1 MHEDGSSYQLCIPHP
16 EIDPACI
23 DDIQSGTN
31 TYFWDAEVGDIIMA
45 VSGGVREV
53 LAPERLFAAMNT
65 IESMGISV
73 PPNGDPFAL
82 MAMSIVKAAQIAS
95 NGPQKND
102 MSAIV
107 FGVN

>member
-23 DDIQSGTN
+23 DDIQLGTN

-65 IESMGISV
+65 IESMDILV
-73 PPNGDPFAL
+73 PPSETHL
-82 MAMSIVKAAQIAS
+82 HSWL
-95 NGPQKND
+95 
-102 MSAIV
+102 
-107 FGVN
+107 